1 MAIHDLQFVSDLLP
15 LPEPALPG
23 PTDLTDPTGSDLP
36 VALAEA
42 RDQPDR
48 PAAPT
53 VAPAATEPEPE
64 RACAPPA
71 DGLVARFRRRLF
83 NPLGTRSGKADVQAQ
98 VGLLDLGDLPPAER
112 LPKAAPTDRRRDVG
126 FKASLAEFLLIN
138 RLRARIRPKA
148 AQPVQSAD
156 VLQRAEKI
164 IYVTC
169 KDWFGEGD
177 SRSGDLGTRL

>member
-1 MAIHDLQFVSDLLP
+1 MAIHDSQFVSDLLP

-23 PTDLTDPTGSDLP
+23 PAGPTDSDSP
-36 VALAEA
+36 VALAVA
-42 RDQPDR
+42 TDR
-48 PAAPT
+48 PAGSAAST
-53 VAPAATEPEPE
+53 VAPS
-64 RACAPPA
+64 APRPA
-71 DGLVARFRRRLF
+71 GMVARFRHRLF
-83 NPLGTRSGKADVQAQ
+83 SPLGTRNGKADVQAE
-98 VGLLDLGDLPPAER
+98 VGLLDLDDSLPDAR
-112 LPKAAPTDRRRDVG
+112 LPTTAPANKRRDVS

-169 KDWFGEGD
+169 KDWFGDGD